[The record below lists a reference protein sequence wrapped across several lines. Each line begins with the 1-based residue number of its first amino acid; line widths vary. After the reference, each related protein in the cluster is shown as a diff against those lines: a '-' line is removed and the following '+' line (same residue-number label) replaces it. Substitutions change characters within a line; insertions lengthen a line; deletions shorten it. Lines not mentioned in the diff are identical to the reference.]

1 MISVGYDQWTGR
13 FLQRYW
19 REMMTISRK
28 LRITAL
34 CFLILALVSFIFAKE
49 TIFGILRQKADSRAA
64 EAYLE
69 AALDEGTE
77 VQTEKMENEEASFQT
92 KGSEDTSTEQKSATT
107 ARDTDRPSI
116 AEKISNSDAETIG
129 NPATESAVS
138 VKEQDGLAPS
148 YIPVADDAYYERGG
162 VVYTPEHAVG
172 RIDCVLEIPK
182 ISLKRCVYSGTDEE
196 IAADLDMW
204 FTVSASG
211 TLVPGET
218 HYAIFGHNHTVQNLS
233 FNRLGEVTVGDWFT
247 LTRGSMVYIYLVT
260 DIFASERASGR
271 RAYAYDDSMDP
282 SRCYIFTCG
291 RDYMLLNGVSTRYKD
306 FIVEGTLWRTVPLR
320 VWQGIEAGEE
330 AAWDTMPQGEDD
342 KRAEPEQRENART
355 AESEQKEDLQAA
367 LSEASESV
375 RREKTAPVLTITR
388 EGSLLSDGSAF
399 TPPGFSWSMLMVWL
413 TGIFTGLFML
423 FLLMSFLTLLGQKR
437 PRPERRG
444 QTERSIENVIC

>member
-1 MISVGYDQWTGR
+1 MISVGYDQMTGR
-13 FLQRYW
+13 FLRKLW

-49 TIFGILRQKADSRAA
+49 TVLGILRQKADSRAA

-69 AALDEGTE
+69 AALDEETE
-77 VQTEKMENEEASFQT
+77 VRTEKMESDEASFRT
-92 KGSEDTSTEQKSATT
+92 KSSEDTSTERKTETA
-107 ARDTDRPSI
+107 ARDTNRPTD
-116 AEKISNSDAETIG
+116 AEKTTNSDAETIG
-129 NPATESAVS
+129 NPTTESTVS
-138 VKEQDGLAPS
+138 VKEQEWLAPS
-148 YIPVADDAYYERGG
+148 YTPVTDDAYYERGG

-211 TLVPGET
+211 ALVPGET

-260 DIFASERASGR
+260 DVFASERASGR
-271 RAYAYDDSMDP
+271 RSYAYDNSMDP

-306 FIVEGTLWRTVPLR
+306 FIVEGTLWKTVPLR

-330 AAWDTMPQGEDD
+330 ADRDAMPQGEDD
-342 KRAEPEQRENART
+342 KRAEPEQGDN
-355 AESEQKEDLQAA
+355 LQAA
-367 LSEASESV
+367 LSEAAETV
-375 RREKTAPVLTITR
+375 RRGKTAPVLTITR
-388 EGSLLSDGSAF
+388 EGSLFSDGNAF

-413 TGIFTGLFML
+413 TGIFAGLFML
-423 FLLMSFLTLLGQKR
+423 FLLMSFLTFLGQKR

-444 QTERSIENVIC
+444 QTEKSVENVIC

>member
-1 MISVGYDQWTGR
+1 MGYDQWTGR
-13 FLQRYW
+13 FLRKFW

-49 TIFGILRQKADSRAA
+49 TVLGILRQKADSRAA

-69 AALDEGTE
+69 AALDEETE
-77 VQTEKMENEEASFQT
+77 VQTEKMENDEASFRT
-92 KGSEDTSTEQKSATT
+92 KSSEDTSTERKTETA
-107 ARDTDRPSI
+107 ARDTNRPTD
-116 AEKISNSDAETIG
+116 AEKTTNSDAETIG
-129 NPATESAVS
+129 NPTTESAVS
-138 VKEQDGLAPS
+138 VNEQDWLAPS
-148 YIPVADDAYYERGG
+148 YTPVTDDAYYERGG

-211 TLVPGET
+211 ALVPGET

-233 FNRLGEVTVGDWFT
+233 FNRLGEMTVGDWFT

-260 DIFASERASGR
+260 DVFASERASGR
-271 RAYAYDDSMDP
+271 RSYAYDNSMDP

-291 RDYMLLNGVSTRYKD
+291 RDYMLLDGVSTRYKD
-306 FIVEGTLWRTVPLR
+306 FIVEGTLWKTVPLR

-330 AAWDTMPQGEDD
+330 TARDTMPQGEDD
-342 KRAEPEQRENART
+342 KRAEPEQGDN
-355 AESEQKEDLQAA
+355 LQAA
-367 LSEASESV
+367 LSEAAETV
-375 RREKTAPVLTITR
+375 RRGKTAPVLTITR
-388 EGSLLSDGSAF
+388 EGSLFSDGNAF

-413 TGIFTGLFML
+413 TGIFAALFML

-444 QTERSIENVIC
+444 QTEKSVENVIC

>member
-1 MISVGYDQWTGR
+1 MISVGYDQRTGR
-13 FLQRYW
+13 FLRKFW

-77 VQTEKMENEEASFQT
+77 VQTEKMEKEEASFWT
-92 KGSEDTSTEQKSATT
+92 KVSEDTSTERKTVTT
-107 ARDTDRPSI
+107 ALDTDRPTD

-148 YIPVADDAYYERGG
+148 YTPVTDDAYYERGG

-196 IAADLDMW
+196 IAANLDMW

-260 DIFASERASGR
+260 DVFASERASGR
-271 RAYAYDDSMDP
+271 RSYAYDDAMDP

-306 FIVEGTLWRTVPLR
+306 FIVEGTLWRAVPLR
-320 VWQGIEAGEE
+320 VWQGLEASEE
-330 AAWDTMPQGEDD
+330 ADRDAMPPEEDEKRAESEPGEDD
-342 KRAEPEQRENART
+342 KAEPEQREN
-355 AESEQKEDLQAA
+355 LQAA
-367 LSEASESV
+367 LSEAAGIV
-375 RREKTAPVLTITR
+375 RREKKAPVLTITR
-388 EGSLLSDGSAF
+388 EGSLFSDGGTF

-444 QTERSIENVIC
+444 QTEKSVENVIC

>member
-13 FLQRYW
+13 FLRKFW

-49 TIFGILRQKADSRAA
+49 TVLGILRQKADSRAA

-69 AALDEGTE
+69 AALDEETE
-77 VQTEKMENEEASFQT
+77 VQTEKMENDEASFRT
-92 KGSEDTSTEQKSATT
+92 KSSEDTSTERKTETA
-107 ARDTDRPSI
+107 ARDTNRPTD
-116 AEKISNSDAETIG
+116 AEKTTNSDAETIG
-129 NPATESAVS
+129 NPTTESAVS
-138 VKEQDGLAPS
+138 VKEQDWLAPS
-148 YIPVADDAYYERGG
+148 YTPVTDDAYYERGG

-211 TLVPGET
+211 ALVPGET

-233 FNRLGEVTVGDWFT
+233 FNRLGEMTVGDWFT

-260 DIFASERASGR
+260 DVFASERASGR
-271 RAYAYDDSMDP
+271 RSYAYDNSMDP

-306 FIVEGTLWRTVPLR
+306 FIVEGTLWKTVPLR

-330 AAWDTMPQGEDD
+330 TARDTMPQGEDD
-342 KRAEPEQRENART
+342 KRAEPEQGDN
-355 AESEQKEDLQAA
+355 LQAA
-367 LSEASESV
+367 LSEAAETV
-375 RREKTAPVLTITR
+375 RRGKTAPVLTITR
-388 EGSLLSDGSAF
+388 EGSLFSDGSAF

-413 TGIFTGLFML
+413 TGIFAGLFML

-444 QTERSIENVIC
+444 QTEKSVENVIC

>member
-1 MISVGYDQWTGR
+1 MGYDAWTGR

-34 CFLILALVSFIFAKE
+34 CFLILALASFIFAKE
-49 TIFGILRQKADSRAA
+49 TVLGILRQKADSRAA

-69 AALDEGTE
+69 AALGEE
-77 VQTEKMENEEASFQT
+77 SEAQTEKMEKEKASSAT
-92 KGSEDTSTEQKSATT
+92 EDSKDTSLVQESEIAIQNTNQP
-107 ARDTDRPSI
+107 TD
-116 AEKISNSDAETIG
+116 AEKTTNSEVEITED
-129 NPATESAVS
+129 PMPESAVS
-138 VKEQDGLAPS
+138 VKEQDWPAPS
-148 YIPVADDAYYERGG
+148 YTPVTDDAYYERGG

-196 IAADLDMW
+196 IATDLDMW

-211 TLVPGET
+211 ALVPGET

-247 LTRGSMVYIYLVT
+247 LTRGRMVYIYLVT
-260 DIFASERASGR
+260 DVFASERASGR

-306 FIVEGTLWRTVPLR
+306 FIVEGTLWKTVPLR

-330 AAWDTMPQGEDD
+330 ADREAMPQGEDD
-342 KRAEPEQRENART
+342 KRAEPEQGDN
-355 AESEQKEDLQAA
+355 LQAA
-367 LSEASESV
+367 LSEAAETV
-375 RREKTAPVLTITR
+375 RRGRTAPVLTITR
-388 EGSLLSDGSAF
+388 EGSLFLDGSAYA
-399 TPPGFSWSMLMVWL
+399 PPGFSWSMLMVWL
-413 TGIFTGLFML
+413 TGILAGLSLL
-423 FLLMSFLTLLGQKR
+423 FFFLSFAARLVQKKAASRKTR
-437 PRPERRG
+437 PDGKAR
-444 QTERSIENVIC
+444 